1 MTKTLKFDLG
11 QIYGVVGSLTIDTK
25 TGHYVGEASMGE
37 AAVGHPYV
45 ILASYEFT
53 DITFGSDIANDAG
66 KIQFVGFLDQEQL
79 EWIVANSQLPHMHF
93 TVNPVIPM

>member
-1 MTKTLKFDLG
+1 MIKTLKFDLG

-37 AAVGHPYV
+37 AAAGHPCV
-45 ILASYEFT
+45 ILASHEFT
-53 DITFGSDIANDAG
+53 DFTFGSDIANDAG

-79 EWIVANSQLPHMHF
+79 EWVVANSQLPHMHF

>member
-1 MTKTLKFDLG
+1 MTKTLKFDLR
-11 QIYGVVGSLTIDTK
+11 QIYGVVGSITIDTK

-37 AAVGHPYV
+37 AAAGHPYV

-66 KIQFVGFLDQEQL
+66 KMQFVGFLDQEQL
-79 EWIVANSQLPHMHF
+79 EWVVANSQLPHMHF

>member
-1 MTKTLKFDLG
+1 MTKTLKFDLR
-11 QIYGVVGSLTIDTK
+11 QIYGVVGSITIDTK

-37 AAVGHPYV
+37 AAAGHPYV

-53 DITFGSDIANDAG
+53 DFTFGSAIANNAG
-66 KIQFVGFLDQEQL
+66 KMQFDSFLDQEQL
-79 EWIVANSQLPHMHF
+79 EWVVANSQLPHMHF